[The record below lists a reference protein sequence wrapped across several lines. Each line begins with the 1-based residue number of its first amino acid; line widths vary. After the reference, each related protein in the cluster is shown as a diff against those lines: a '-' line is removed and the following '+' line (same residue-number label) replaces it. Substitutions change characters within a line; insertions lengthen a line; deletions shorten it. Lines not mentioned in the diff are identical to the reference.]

1 MTPDFTSRPPTRH
14 HSFNANSSRQSGGS
28 GNWTSKDG
36 KFTLSGYMK
45 NIANEVVMTNIG
57 GEPGTPLTYVSLDAP
72 RTFGFA
78 IRASL

>member
-1 MTPDFTSRPPTRH
+1 
-14 HSFNANSSRQSGGS
+14 
-28 GNWTSKDG
+28 
-36 KFTLSGYMK
+36 MK
-45 NIANEVVMTNIG
+45 NIADEVVMTNIG